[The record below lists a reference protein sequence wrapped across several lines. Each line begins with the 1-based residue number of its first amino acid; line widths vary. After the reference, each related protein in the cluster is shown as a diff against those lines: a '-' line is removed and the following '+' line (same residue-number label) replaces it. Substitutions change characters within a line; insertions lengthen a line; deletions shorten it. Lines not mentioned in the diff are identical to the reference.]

1 MAKAM
6 STSEVIKLLRLGQ
19 SVEDI
24 VLLDID
30 SQRIGFRDAMLLA
43 ENGFFV
49 PGGNIIYRDSDV
61 AYDPDFDE
69 VSWNGKYEKMADF
82 LVSKGLATNMPQES
96 ASENLTIRISIKDK
110 AVQEWLAQNS
120 SKLEALVHKLV
131 IDLYRTE
138 QMLHSK

>member
-1 MAKAM
+1 M
-6 STSEVIKLLRLGQ
+6 
-19 SVEDI
+19 
-24 VLLDID
+24 
-30 SQRIGFRDAMLLA
+30 
-43 ENGFFV
+43 
-49 PGGNIIYRDSDV
+49 